1 MQLGNMKYHTGNYE
15 ITQNSFR
22 ILQYSLFEEYYNINT
37 KYKTKQDLFL
47 LFLDCEHVLKISN
60 WFLCISTLY
69 LFSPTKDFLIYSQK
83 KNFFWKI
90 FLVLENFLLINDN
103 LWERKIPFFCGII
116 ILMHLYVFNF
126 FTMREQNLCPFSQ
139 KLGFV

>member
-15 ITQNSFR
+15 ITQNFFR
-22 ILQYSLFEEYYNINT
+22 ILQYLLLEEYYNIDT

-83 KNFFWKI
+83 TISFEKYFLFWKI
-90 FLVLENFLLINDN
+90 FF
-103 LWERKIPFFCGII
+103 
-116 ILMHLYVFNF
+116 
-126 FTMREQNLCPFSQ
+126 
-139 KLGFV
+139 